1 MTSNRQRGL
10 FKKTPVHIGPN
21 MTPMVDVVMCILIF
35 FMLGSTLATPEL
47 FLKSNTAAIDKA
59 GLGSMTGTQQL
70 PSVRMTIKLSRQG
83 EIGGGHTVVSAFDS
97 PMMPMDA
104 VDSPDQRQN
113 QAIFARLEERR
124 RTISDDVQVLVVPGP
139 NVPWQDVITIYDF
152 CTKLNFKQVAFY
164 PVK

>member
-1 MTSNRQRGL
+1 MTTNRQRGV

-59 GLGSMTGTQQL
+59 GLGNVAGNQQL
-70 PSVRMTIKLSRQG
+70 PSVRMTIKLSQDAG
-83 EIGGGHTVVSAFDS
+83 KTAVSAFDS
-97 PMMPMDA
+97 PPMPMDA
-104 VDSPDQRQN
+104 VDSANQGQN
-113 QAIFARLEERR
+113 QAIYARLADRR
-124 RTISDDVQVLVVPGP
+124 KTISDDVQVLIVPEA
-139 NVPWQDVITIYDF
+139 NVPYQDVITIYDF
-152 CTKLNFKQVAFY
+152 CTKLKFKQVAFY